1 MKILT
6 LVVLIFTMSVFAAPK
21 VNLETKCFQ
30 IQDSLDRDYCQK
42 KKASLIEGQYSREE
56 KTWAN
61 GLQKVAKDSKAKT
74 IQMKINQKEEE
85 LNFAKKELEI
95 LKAHQAKLAKV
106 KVVTPKKK
114 KKKKKKKS
122 DLEKLGIK
130 L

>member
-1 MKILT
+1 MKLLIL
-6 LVVLIFTMSVFAAPK
+6 VLISFTISVFAAPK
-21 VNLETKCFQ
+21 VSLETKCFQ
-30 IQDSLDRDYCQK
+30 IQDSLDREYCQK
-42 KKASLIEGQYSREE
+42 KKASLIEGQYSNEE

-61 GLQKVAKDSKAKT
+61 GLQKAAKDSKAKT

-85 LNFAKKELEI
+85 LNFTKKELDI

-114 KKKKKKKS
+114 KKKKKNPL
-122 DLEKLGIK
+122 DQLGIK